1 MSDENYRAAALQM
14 NSQADLSYNF
24 EQAYE
29 LIADAAGRECRLVCL
44 PENFPWM
51 GALEE
56 RSRRAGKIAGETRK
70 FLADTAS
77 EFGIWLSGGTYPEPA
92 GEDSP
97 GGRVYARSP
106 LLNPRGETVA
116 TYDKIHLFDVDLPG
130 GESYRESDYIQ
141 PGEPEPVVWRS
152 GETGSLGLSVCYD
165 LRFPE
170 LYRALSA
177 RGAQVLL
184 VPSAFTHTTGRDHW
198 QALLRARA
206 VENTCWVVAAAQTGV
221 HGRDRAT
228 WGHALIADPWG
239 RVVDEAGTAPGMA
252 VAEID
257 FGRLEEVRRA
267 IPSLK
272 HRRMGP

>member
-1 MSDENYRAAALQM
+1 MSGDNYRAAALQM
-14 NSQADLSYNF
+14 NSQADLQLNF
-24 EQAYE
+24 EQAHE
-29 LIADAAGRECRLVCL
+29 LIAGAAGRECRLICL

-51 GALEE
+51 GALDE
-56 RSRRAGKIAGETRK
+56 RSRRAGEIAGETRK
-70 FLADTAS
+70 FLADAAS

-92 GEDSP
+92 GEDSSD
-97 GGRVYARSP
+97 GRVYARSP
-106 LLNPRGETVA
+106 LLNPRGEIVA
-116 TYDKIHLFDVDLPG
+116 AYDKMHLFDVDLPG
-130 GESYRESDYIQ
+130 DESYRESDYIR
-141 PGEPEPVVWRS
+141 PGETGPVVWS
-152 GETGSLGLSVCYD
+152 SPETGSLGLSVCYD

-198 QALLRARA
+198 RTLLRARA

-221 HGRDRAT
+221 HGRSRST

-239 RVVDEAGTAPGMA
+239 RVADEAGTAPGMA

-257 FGRLEEVRRA
+257 FGRLEEVRRS
-267 IPSLK
+267 IPSLR
-272 HRRMGP
+272 HRRM